1 MYLSAQMTLAIA
13 ILFAIVCCASV
24 AITGFM
30 SLGDLTDRSCIPT
43 PPAFARFWTFLT
55 VVAVVFGVVSWGIM
69 RKEKGKA

>member
-13 ILFAIVCCASV
+13 ILFAIVCASV

-30 SLGDLTDRSCIPT
+30 SLGDLTDPKLHSD
-43 PPAFARFWTFLT
+43 AAGFAWFWTFLT
-55 VVAVVFGVVSWGIM
+55 GVAVVFGLVSWGIM